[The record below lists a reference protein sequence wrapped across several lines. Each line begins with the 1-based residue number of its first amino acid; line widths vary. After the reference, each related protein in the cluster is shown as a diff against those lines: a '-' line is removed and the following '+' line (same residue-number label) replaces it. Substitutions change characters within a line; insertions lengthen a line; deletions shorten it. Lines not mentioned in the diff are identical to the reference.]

1 VIMHILEVFAGSVVV
16 VGFGFSRCGRDPR
29 GLRGS
34 FGSVRK
40 VRWLSCGCWWRE
52 AIGEIL

>member
-1 VIMHILEVFAGSVVV
+1 MIMHILEVFAGSVVV
-16 VGFGFSRCGRDPR
+16 VAFGFSLCGRDPR